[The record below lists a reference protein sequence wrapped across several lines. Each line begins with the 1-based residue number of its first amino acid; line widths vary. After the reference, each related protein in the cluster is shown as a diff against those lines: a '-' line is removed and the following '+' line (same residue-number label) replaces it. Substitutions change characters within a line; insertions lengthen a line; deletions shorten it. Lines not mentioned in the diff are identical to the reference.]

1 MTDEAVERIA
11 KRLSRAG
18 VCSRREAERWIADG
32 RISVDG
38 EKISEPGTLVTESSD
53 IRVDGKPVAAPQATR
68 LWRYHKPAGLL
79 CTNKDPEGRD
89 TIFDRLPKHLP
100 RVMTVGR
107 LDFDSEGLLLLT
119 NDGGLARQLEL
130 PETGWLRRYRVRMFG
145 TPGEKEIAALKKGV
159 VVEGRRYGS
168 IEATVDSS
176 KGANAW
182 LTVSLREGKNR
193 EIRKV
198 FDHLGYPVSRL
209 IRTAYGPFQLGKLDR
224 GGVEK
229 IPRRVLKDQIG
240 KEISNENRRR

>member
-79 CTNKDPEGRD
+79 CTNKDPDGRD

-145 TPGEKEIAALKKGV
+145 TPGEKEIATLKKGV

-224 GGVEK
+224 GGVEE

>member
-18 VCSRREAERWIADG
+18 VCSRREAEHWIADG

-224 GGVEK
+224 GGVEE